1 MACFA
6 GFRLLRWVLAA
17 FGFII
22 GGLAAS
28 SILGTGDTAYMAG
41 AFLLGG
47 LAGAVIMVAASFVGV
62 ALVGAGLGAL
72 AVTLIWTQV
81 DGDPHPYVVVLAAV
95 AGAWLATW
103 LQRYVTIV
111 GTAFGGAWAM
121 LVGVLAITG
130 DQRQAGRRG
139 RRRRVGAVSD
149 AAGARAGVGAVGVA
163 RARRRRRAGAA
174 LRHRRRGRPGA
185 SEGPQE
191 ERAERSAGYSGLAG
205 RRLITRPRLPL

>member
-1 MACFA
+1 MLPISYQMPAAVVLLVFGLAACLA
-6 GFRLLRWVLAA
+6 GFRLLLWVLAA

-47 LAGAVIMVAASFVGV
+47 LAGAVIMVAASFIGV

-72 AVTLIWTQV
+72 AVTLIWSRM
-81 DGDPHPYVVVLAAV
+81 DGDPHPYAVVLAAV

-103 LQRYVTIV
+103 LQRYVTII
-111 GTAFGGAWAM
+111 GTAFGGAWAT

-130 DQRQAGRRG
+130 DRARL
-139 RRRRVGAVSD
+139 AAA
-149 AAGARAGVGAVGVA
+149 AAGDVWVPYPMQPAPGQAWVPWVWLG
-163 RARRRRRAGAA
+163 ARRRRRRDAA
-174 LRHRRRGRPGA
+174 LRHRRRGRA
-185 SEGPQE
+185 SGEGRE
-191 ERAERSAGYSGLAG
+191 EG
-205 RRLITRPRLPL
+205 R

>member
-1 MACFA
+1 MACLA

-47 LAGAVIMVAASFVGV
+47 LVGAVIMVAASFIGV

-111 GTAFGGAWAM
+111 GTAFGGAWAT
-121 LVGVLAITG
+121 LVGALAV
-130 DQRQAGRRG
+130 DRRSRPSWRPPPPATCG
-139 RRRRVGAVSD
+139 CRIRCSRRRARPGCRGCGSLLGAIGVRCSSTSPP
-149 AAGARAGVGAVGVA
+149 ARAGGW
-163 RARRRRRAGAA
+163 
-174 LRHRRRGRPGA
+174 
-185 SEGPQE
+185 
-191 ERAERSAGYSGLAG
+191 
-205 RRLITRPRLPL
+205 